1 MAKVRNGRNRRQV
14 SPSSPPLHCPGVLCG
29 EAELPT
35 RYGVF
40 RAFAIKDAQGQ
51 EHIVLI
57 RGDVRGKASVLT
69 RVHSE
74 CLTGDVL
81 GSRKCDCGPQ
91 LQLALRR
98 ITRAPVGMLFY
109 LRQEGRGIGL
119 VHKIRAYKLQEIG
132 FDTVEANVVLGLPI
146 DAREYRLVATV
157 LTGLGVRSIR
167 LLTNSPDKLKKLRS
181 YGIRIAGRVSLRTPA
196 TRHNMH
202 YLQTKRE
209 KLGHVL

>member
-1 MAKVRNGRNRRQV
+1 MTSRLAM
-14 SPSSPPLHCPGVLCG
+14 HCPGVLCG
-29 EAELPT
+29 EATLPT
-35 RYGVF
+35 RYGAF

-98 ITRAPVGMLFY
+98 IARAPTGMLFY

-119 VHKIRAYKLQEIG
+119 VHKIRAYKLQEFG
-132 FDTVEANVVLGLPI
+132 FDTVQANVVLGLPI
-146 DAREYRLVATV
+146 DAREYKLVATV
-157 LTGLGVRSIR
+157 LSGLGVRSIR

-181 YGIRIAGRVSLRTPA
+181 YGIRITGRVSLRTPA
-196 TRHNMH
+196 TKHNIH
-202 YLQTKRE
+202 YLQTKRD
-209 KLGHVL
+209 KLGHAL